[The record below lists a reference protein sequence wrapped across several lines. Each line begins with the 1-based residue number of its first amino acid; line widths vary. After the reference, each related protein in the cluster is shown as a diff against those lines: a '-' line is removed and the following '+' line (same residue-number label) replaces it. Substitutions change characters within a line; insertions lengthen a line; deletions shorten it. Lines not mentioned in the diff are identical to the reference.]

1 VIIKSVRLRGRLF
14 AAMLRGSNEDAVLM
28 ILALDR
34 LQGWAGALRDRAPRR
49 NPRVEPTFKEVTLMA
64 ARADIPRAPCK
75 DRASEQSGP
84 DLFERWSGNAAS
96 LERRHAKAG

>member
-14 AAMLRGSNEDAVLM
+14 AAMLRGSNEDAALM

-34 LQGWAGALRDRAPRR
+34 LQGWAGAPRDRAPRR

-64 ARADIPRAPCK
+64 TRADVPRAPCK
-75 DRASEQSGP
+75 DRATEKSGAR
-84 DLFERWSGNAAS
+84 FF
-96 LERRHAKAG
+96 